1 MKRVSERINKGSPL
15 AQKAFT
21 AIAYHHIPKA
31 ATPEDV
37 TTLFNVL
44 AGEEDV
50 SEAAAIMPECSVV
63 QQCSQEQAVERS
75 YALGR
80 VVEASMTSS

>member
-1 MKRVSERINKGSPL
+1 MKKNHPEFEVGNSLKCV
-15 AQKAFT
+15 
-21 AIAYHHIPKA
+21 KA

-50 SEAAAIMPECSVV
+50 SEAAVPNHV
-63 QQCSQEQAVERS
+63 
-75 YALGR
+75 LP
-80 VVEASMTSS
+80 